1 MSVENTG
8 LHAARRLGIFAG
20 VIGALAAVAFVV
32 NAVVWVRTDEL
43 PNAVLR
49 LASGMSLALLS
60 AGVFALWRAG
70 GAPARVLKAGWIY
83 QGVGAL
89 CLALPEYLGE
99 YFLDPEWMRLIPLGG
114 WILVLPF
121 FVPAH
126 PAKHLALSL
135 VSASLPALLYWTWLS
150 SEDMFGADL
159 KTLTKAF
166 LPLYGCAVLSV
177 GSAVLGRR
185 AESP

>member
-1 MSVENTG
+1 MNAEHTG
-8 LHAARRLGIFAG
+8 PSAARRLGIFAG
-20 VIGALAAVAFVV
+20 AIGVLAGVAFVV
-32 NAVVWVRTDEL
+32 NAIVWVRSDEL

-70 GAPARVLKAGWIY
+70 ASARLLKVGWIY
-83 QGVGAL
+83 QLLGAL

-99 YFLDPEWMRLIPLGG
+99 YFLDPGWWRLVPLAG
-114 WILVLPF
+114 WIVALPL

-126 PAKHLALSL
+126 PVKHLGLSL

-150 SEDMFGADL
+150 SEDMFGADAE
-159 KTLTKAF
+159 TLAKAF
-166 LPLYGCAVLSV
+166 LPLFGCALLSV
-177 GSAVLGRR
+177 ASAVLGRR
-185 AESP
+185 ASPS